1 MTTVSLLKRKLKG
14 GKISLYLSYY
24 PYIINPETGEKT
36 RREYLR
42 LYPTEN
48 PKNKTERRENE
59 KIYSLAD
66 IILSKRKTQLFN
78 KEYGFAENVKLKV
91 DFIEFFRKIVDHRYN
106 IDRNYASFSSA
117 FQYFVEFTEGRKL
130 FSNEI
135 DRELIKEFRAY
146 LLKANHLKN
155 KEFKLG
161 VNTASSYYKNFISVL
176 KEASLKKIIDK
187 DILDSIE
194 FIKEEDTYREYLTE
208 EELSLLWKTKCES
221 DQLRRIAF
229 FSVYTGLRFGDIQ
242 KLTWD
247 KIFTDNVQGFY
258 INLNTS
264 KTKSKDNLPN
274 PEEAYKLLKQEGTS
288 EGIIFNGLNYS
299 EIQRPLRNWIKESGI
314 TKHITFHNFRHTFAT
329 LQLANGTDIYTVS
342 KLLGHKN
349 ISTTQIYAKVIDKT
363 KIESTNKIKL
373 NIGLE

>member
-264 KTKSKDNLPN
+264 KTKSKDNLPI

-288 EGIIFNGLNYS
+288 EGVIFKGLNYS

-373 NIGLE
+373 EIAL